1 MPNPFPG
8 MNPYLENPRRWRDVH
23 GALIYAFRTELSRTL
38 PSQFAAIVEGRVY
51 VQETFQ
57 DYVADALVIETI
69 TPKPSQAI
77 IKKGIVTTL
86 ARPEAKPIAFDTPK
100 RLIVERTTER
110 ERFIEVRTGNNLEEV
125 IAVIEFLSPANK
137 TTRSGRKEYKSKQN
151 NLLSSSVHL
160 LEIDLLRDGTY
171 TLAPPER
178 ELRAQFGHF
187 DYLVSLHRAGD
198 ADEYDLWPVTVRDRL
213 PRLLLPLTNDEEV
226 VVDMQG
232 VLKRAYR
239 DGYYDRLVNYQ
250 EPPNPPLSPG
260 DAAWANALIEKMDAE
275 NGIIN
280 TQVSEADEATDELE
294 IKDF

>member
-23 GALIYAFRTELSRTL
+23 GALICAFRTELSRM
-38 PSQFAAIVEGRVY
+38 PPQFAARVEGRVY

-69 TPKPSQAI
+69 TPKPSQDNRV
-77 IKKGIVTTL
+77 KKGIVAPL
-86 ARPEAKPIAFDTPK
+86 ARPEAKPVAFDIPK

-110 ERFIEVRTGNNLEEV
+110 ERFIEVRTGSNLKEV
-125 IAVIEFLSPANK
+125 IA
-137 TTRSGRKEYKSKQN
+137 
-151 NLLSSSVHL
+151 
-160 LEIDLLRDGTY
+160 
-171 TLAPPER
+171 R
-178 ELRAQFGHF
+178 EVRAHFGHF
-187 DYLVSLHRAGD
+187 DCLVSLHRAGD
-198 ADEYDLWPVTVRDRL
+198 ADEYDLWPVAVRDRL

-280 TQVSEADEATDELE
+280 TQVSEADEADEATDELE